1 MAGLTV
7 NIDSA
12 SLDEA
17 LEKAERLNAALREA
31 KSLIHDLTFPVTLSA
46 FRLTGGLDLGV
57 KGGDRTVYAEI
68 NTERR

>member
-1 MAGLTV
+1 MAGLKV
-7 NIDSA
+7 EIDSA

-31 KSLIHDLTFPVTLSA
+31 QSLI
-46 FRLTGGLDLGV
+46 LDLAGLSTLKPLINEKLTWGN
-57 KGGDRTVYAEI
+57 KGGDQIDYKEI